1 MIGFGSGRPGRA
13 LVLAALLTGSAGDLG
28 AQPANRADT
37 LSLADLLALTERH
50 NPELVRARNGVAMA
64 GAARLVA
71 RAAFLPDVTASTS
84 FDVSHVR
91 RFTTTDV
98 FGDPA
103 EREEAVEAT
112 SRGAIQG
119 VFIDW
124 RLFDGGRTVAEA
136 RAAGARRRAAEA
148 DLAAART
155 GARAGVARAYFGL
168 LERRRMLDV
177 ERAILDARRRDVETT
192 ERLFP
197 IVAADL
203 IDVLGARIEV
213 RRQEATVAAA
223 AEAARAA
230 GLDLARAVG
239 TEIDPDLPLRPPFE
253 PFDPDSLDEAALV
266 RAALDAHPEILS
278 LAARAEASRIETWDD
293 GWLAYLPGV
302 AARASY
308 VRSEFGGSGRPF
320 LELDPRD
327 TESSFGLRLELP
339 LLDRFA
345 RRAERIRARAA
356 AADGLAALRARRLDA
371 ETGVR
376 SRLLGL
382 RSAWRSLQIE
392 SETAAMARERA
403 SLARES
409 YEAGGIDFMRLQQVL
424 DGATE
429 AERALVQRRFDYYR
443 ALVELEAAVGRPVDR
458 REG

>member
-13 LVLAALLTGSAGDLG
+13 LVLAALLSGSAGDLT
-28 AQPANRADT
+28 AQPANQADT
-37 LSLADLLALTERH
+37 LSLADLLALAERH

-91 RFTTTDV
+91 RFTTTD
-98 FGDPA
+98 
-103 EREEAVEAT
+103 
-112 SRGAIQG
+112 
-119 VFIDW
+119 
-124 RLFDGGRTVAEA
+124 GGRTVAGA

-223 AEAARAA
+223 EEAARAA

-253 PFDPDSLDEAALV
+253 PFDPDSLDEADLV

-293 GWLAYLPGV
+293 GWLAYLPVV

-327 TESSFGLRLELP
+327 TESSFGLWLELP
-339 LLDRFA
+339 LLDRFG

-403 SLARES
+403 GLARDS

-424 DGATE
+424 GGATE

-458 REG
+458 RER